1 MRLYLLLPLLTE
13 NAAIIKIVSGKNN
26 RKLYEGLFQSMPT
39 ELRLLDIEEIL
50 PYKVIRRKNINTT
63 KAQYGICFVTNKKD
77 KTTRAHIEHIGEKH
91 TMKNGHKAQVT
102 SYNSAT
108 DITITFDD
116 GTVREH
122 QRYHDF
128 THGEIKHK
136 SELPGRVKPKDHTGE
151 TSVSN
156 KGENITIVKYL
167 NNQYMN
173 VQFDDGTIAYGV
185 NYYAFVHRKIV
196 KPDYKHYKWF
206 IAQENTEPEP
216 IQLQDIIDIIMND
229 RTLTSKEQCAKLGVI
244 THGKKSKNVQIF
256 VLHKNVKCQIICAK
270 E

>member
-1 MRLYLLLPLLTE
+1 MRLYSLLPLLTE
-13 NAAIIKIVSGKNN
+13 NAAVIKIISGKNN
-26 RKLYEGLFQSMPT
+26 RKIYEGLLQNLPA
-39 ELRLLDIEEIL
+39 ELRLLKIKGML
-50 PYKVIRRKNINTT
+50 PYKIIRRKNISTA
-63 KAQYGICFVTNKKD
+63 KAQYGISFVTNE
-77 KTTRAHIEHIGEKH
+77 TTKIKAHVERIGEER
-91 TMKNGHKAQVT
+91 TMKNGHKAQIT

-116 GTVREH
+116 NTVREH

-128 THGEIKHK
+128 THGEIKHE
-136 SELPGRVKPKDHTGE
+136 SELPGRIKPEDHTGE

-185 NYYAFVHRKIV
+185 NYYAFIHCKIV

-216 IQLQDIIDIIMND
+216 IQLQDVIDIIMND
-229 RTLTSKEQCAKLGVI
+229 RTSTPKEQCAKLKVI
-244 THGKKSKNVQIF
+244 THGKKSKDVQIF
-256 VLHKNVKCQIICAK
+256 VLHNNVKHRIICSYN
-270 E
+270 

>member
-1 MRLYLLLPLLTE
+1 MRLYSLLPLLTE
-13 NAAIIKIVSGKNN
+13 NAAIIKIISGKNN
-26 RKLYEGLFQSMPT
+26 RKLYEGLFQNMPT
-39 ELRLLDIEEIL
+39 ELRLLDIKEIL
-50 PYKVIRRKNINTT
+50 PYKVIRRKNI
-63 KAQYGICFVTNKKD
+63 
-77 KTTRAHIEHIGEKH
+77 IEHIGEKR

-122 QRYHDF
+122 QRYNDF
-128 THGEIKHK
+128 THGEIKHE

-151 TSVSN
+151 TSISN

-167 NNQYMN
+167 NSQYMN
-173 VQFDDGTIAYGV
+173 VQFDDGTVAYGV
-185 NYYAFVHRKIV
+185 NYQAFVHHKIV

-206 IAQENTEPEP
+206 IAQENIEPKP
-216 IQLQDIIDIIMND
+216 IQLQDVIDIIMND
-229 RTLTSKEQCAKLGVI
+229 HTLTPKEQYAKLGVI

-256 VLHKNVKCQIICAK
+256 VLHKNIKCQITCARD
-270 E
+270 